1 MTAAAGGGG
10 GGHGG
15 GGGWCD
21 HGGEG
26 GDVGDGGCE
35 EKGGSPWGP
44 RKQVILSG
52 SISCVKDAVFEGN
65 LLQYR

>member
-1 MTAAAGGGG
+1 MVVVVAGVIMV
-10 GGHGG
+10 
-15 GGGWCD
+15 
-21 HGGEG
+21 ER
-26 GDVGDGGCE
+26 DVGDGGCE

-65 LLQYR
+65 LF